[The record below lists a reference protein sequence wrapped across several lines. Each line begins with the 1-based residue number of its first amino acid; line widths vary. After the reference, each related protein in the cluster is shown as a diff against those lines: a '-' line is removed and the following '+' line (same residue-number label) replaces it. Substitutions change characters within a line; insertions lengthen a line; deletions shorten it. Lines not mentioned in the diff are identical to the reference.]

1 MWRYIL
7 LIVMS
12 LSIACADDAF
22 AAKPKQKRDAAKV
35 KKEQQATRKAIQETS
50 KKISANTQETKKQL
64 ARLNSLNS
72 EITAKGQQISH
83 IQSGVDS
90 LDRHISTISDSISS
104 LNSHMEALRSS
115 YITSLRKMQGSS
127 GSISTLSFIFSAES
141 FTDAYRR
148 VRYMQQFNRWRKRKA
163 EDINSTSALLLE
175 RKNALD
181 TARRSRTTAL
191 ARLNVA
197 RKELESTK
205 AETDKVVAN
214 LKSEG
219 SSLKAVLKEKQEQ
232 ARRLDRELDKL
243 IAEEQARIERQRK
256 EEERKRREAERKA
269 AAKANKKSPASAA
282 SSTAAEAPKP
292 AEKTTAPTSVA
303 AADRAL
309 SGSFEANKGKLLF
322 PVSGKYRIVRGF
334 GRQKHP
340 QLEHVETDNSGID
353 IEALSSKSARA
364 VFDGTVS
371 ATFRQPGYGTIV
383 MIRHGNYLTIYANLD
398 GINVKNGD
406 KVKAGQ
412 TIGTILTDPDEENR
426 TILHFELRKE
436 RTKLNPSL
444 WVR

>member
-1 MWRYIL
+1 
-7 LIVMS
+7 MS

-219 SSLKAVLKEKQEQ
+219 GSLKAVLKEKQEQ

-282 SSTAAEAPKP
+282 SSTTAEAPKP

>member
-1 MWRYIL
+1 
-7 LIVMS
+7 MS

-219 SSLKAVLKEKQEQ
+219 GSLKAVLKEKQEQ

-243 IAEEQARIERQRK
+243 IAEE
-256 EEERKRREAERKA
+256 
-269 AAKANKKSPASAA
+269 
-282 SSTAAEAPKP
+282 
-292 AEKTTAPTSVA
+292 
-303 AADRAL
+303 L
-309 SGSFEANKGKLLF
+309 SL
-322 PVSGKYRIVRGF
+322 I
-334 GRQKHP
+334 H
-340 QLEHVETDNSGID
+340 I
-353 IEALSSKSARA
+353 
-364 VFDGTVS
+364 
-371 ATFRQPGYGTIV
+371 
-383 MIRHGNYLTIYANLD
+383 
-398 GINVKNGD
+398 
-406 KVKAGQ
+406 
-412 TIGTILTDPDEENR
+412 
-426 TILHFELRKE
+426 
-436 RTKLNPSL
+436 
-444 WVR
+444 

>member
-214 LKSEG
+214 LKSERG
-219 SSLKAVLKEKQEQ
+219 SLKAVLKEKQEQ

-282 SSTAAEAPKP
+282 SSTTAEAPKP